1 MRGRSAAALITVYR
15 IVSRAYFHLP
25 VVAVF
30 LLARGYPI
38 LAVALLLALYAV
50 VAALADGPLSPLTRR
65 LSSSG
70 ALVVGEG
77 VKALGLVVIVLD
89 ADPVAVVVSQLLAGC
104 GFALTAGRDAA
115 LASSLRAGADARRQ
129 ETAVQSGM
137 FLASFGAGV
146 IGAASLALWDRL
158 PFLLSALVSCGALAV
173 VLLARLPLGAQVSAG
188 GRKHTARPA
197 VLPAAVRFWSLYYSV
212 NRAVLL
218 AAYTFVV
225 PLLLFQELRLT
236 LPAFGVVLGLYTL
249 AGLAAARLSPLIAGT
264 PLVFRLT
271 ALTQVIGLAL
281 TALGVLGALIAG
293 LALLGIAGGF
303 VRPATMIALA
313 PAMNGFDD
321 GARVTVMRGLERN
334 QGILQAV
341 LLVSAGVLIPL
352 TGGTAPTLVVL
363 IVLAVLAQT
372 LGALSMR
379 SQGRRR
385 TASATAERST
395 KNRRTT

>member
-1 MRGRSAAALITVYR
+1 MSDLGRGDASRGRSAAGLITVYR

-38 LAVALLLALYAV
+38 LAVALLLALYGV

-65 LSSSG
+65 LSSAG
-70 ALVVGEG
+70 ALVFGEG
-77 VKALGLVVIVLD
+77 VKALGLVVIVLN
-89 ADPVAVVVSQLLAGC
+89 ADPVAVVISQLLAGC

-115 LASSLRAGADARRQ
+115 LASSLRDGADARRQ
-129 ETAVQSGM
+129 ETRVQSGM

-146 IGAASLALWDRL
+146 LGAASLALWDRL
-158 PFLLSALVSCGALAV
+158 PFLLSALVSCAALAV
-173 VLLARLPLGAQVSAG
+173 VLLARLPLGASAASG
-188 GRKHTARPA
+188 AAARAVRPA

-218 AAYTFVV
+218 AAYTFVI

-236 LPAFGVVLGLYTL
+236 LPAFGLVLGLYTL

-271 ALTQVIGLAL
+271 ALTQVLGLAL
-281 TALGVLGALIAG
+281 TTLGVLGAAIAG

-313 PAMNGFDD
+313 PAMNGLED
-321 GARVTVMRGLERN
+321 GARVAVMRRLERN

-341 LLVSAGVLIPL
+341 LLIGAGILVPH

-363 IVLAVLAQT
+363 VVLAVLAQT
-372 LGALSMR
+372 IGAVSMR
-379 SQGRRR
+379 RQERR
-385 TASATAERST
+385 AVTAEAE
-395 KNRRTT
+395 

>member
-1 MRGRSAAALITVYR
+1 MSDLGRGDASRGRGAAGLITVYR

-38 LAVALLLALYAV
+38 LAVALLLALYGV

-65 LSSSG
+65 LSSAG

-89 ADPVAVVVSQLLAGC
+89 ADPVAVVISQLLAGC

-115 LASSLRAGADARRQ
+115 LASSLRDGADARRQ
-129 ETAVQSGM
+129 ETRVQSGM

-146 IGAASLALWDRL
+146 LGAASLALWDRL
-158 PFLLSALVSCGALAV
+158 PFLLSALVSCAALAV
-173 VLLARLPLGAQVSAG
+173 VLLARLPLGSSAAPG
-188 GRKHTARPA
+188 AAARAVRPA

-218 AAYTFVV
+218 AAYTFVI

-236 LPAFGVVLGLYTL
+236 LPAFGLVLGLYTL

-271 ALTQVIGLAL
+271 ALTQVLGLAL
-281 TALGVLGALIAG
+281 TTLGMLGAAIAG

-313 PAMNGFDD
+313 PAMNGLED
-321 GARVTVMRGLERN
+321 GARVAVMRRLERN

-341 LLVSAGVLIPL
+341 LLIGAGILVPH

-363 IVLAVLAQT
+363 VVLAVLAQT
-372 LGALSMR
+372 IGAVSMR
-379 SQGRRR
+379 RQERR
-385 TASATAERST
+385 AVTAEAE
-395 KNRRTT
+395 

>member
-1 MRGRSAAALITVYR
+1 MSDLGRGDAPRGRSAAGLITVYR

-38 LAVALLLALYAV
+38 LAVALLLALYGV

-65 LSSSG
+65 LSSAG

-89 ADPVAVVVSQLLAGC
+89 ADPVAVVISQLLAGC
-104 GFALTAGRDAA
+104 GFSLTAGRDAA

-129 ETAVQSGM
+129 ETRVQSGM

-146 IGAASLALWDRL
+146 LGAASLALWDRL
-158 PFLLSALVSCGALAV
+158 PFLLSALVSCAALAV
-173 VLLARLPLGAQVSAG
+173 VLLARLPLGASAASG
-188 GRKHTARPA
+188 VAARAVRPA

-218 AAYTFVV
+218 AAYTFVI

-236 LPAFGVVLGLYTL
+236 LPAFGLVLGLYTL

-271 ALTQVIGLAL
+271 ALTQVLGLAL
-281 TALGVLGALIAG
+281 TTLGVLGAAIAG

-313 PAMNGFDD
+313 PAMNGLED
-321 GARVTVMRGLERN
+321 GARVAVMRGLERN

-341 LLVSAGVLIPL
+341 LLVGAGILVPL
-352 TGGTAPTLVVL
+352 TGGTAPTLIVL
-363 IVLAVLAQT
+363 VVLAVLAQT
-372 LGALSMR
+372 IGAVSMR
-379 SQGRRR
+379 RQERRAV
-385 TASATAERST
+385 TTEAE
-395 KNRRTT
+395 

>member
-1 MRGRSAAALITVYR
+1 M
-15 IVSRAYFHLP
+15 
-25 VVAVF
+25 VAVF

-38 LAVALLLALYAV
+38 LAVALLLALYGV

-65 LSSSG
+65 LSSAG

-89 ADPVAVVVSQLLAGC
+89 ADPVAVVISQLLAGC

-115 LASSLRAGADARRQ
+115 LASSLRDGADARRQ
-129 ETAVQSGM
+129 ETRVQSGM

-146 IGAASLALWDRL
+146 LGAASLALWDRL
-158 PFLLSALVSCGALAV
+158 PFLLSALVSCAALAV
-173 VLLARLPLGAQVSAG
+173 VLLARLPLGSSAAPG
-188 GRKHTARPA
+188 AAARAVRPA

-218 AAYTFVV
+218 AAYTFVI

-236 LPAFGVVLGLYTL
+236 LPAFGLVLGLYTL

-271 ALTQVIGLAL
+271 ALTQVLGLAL
-281 TALGVLGALIAG
+281 TTLGMLGAAIAG

-313 PAMNGFDD
+313 PAMNGLED
-321 GARVTVMRGLERN
+321 GARVAVMRRLERN

-341 LLVSAGVLIPL
+341 LLIGAGILVPH

-363 IVLAVLAQT
+363 VVLAVLAQT
-372 LGALSMR
+372 IGAVSMR
-379 SQGRRR
+379 RQERR
-385 TASATAERST
+385 AVTAEAE
-395 KNRRTT
+395 